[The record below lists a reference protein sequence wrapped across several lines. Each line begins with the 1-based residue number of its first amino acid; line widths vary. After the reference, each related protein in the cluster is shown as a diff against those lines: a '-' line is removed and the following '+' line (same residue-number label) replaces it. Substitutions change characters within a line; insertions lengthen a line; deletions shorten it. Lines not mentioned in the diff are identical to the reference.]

1 MAKSAAAGQE
11 SRRQAVE
18 VAAVDLRGL
27 NIGVQRLWCCQWN
40 WVVQNC
46 PATNGVE
53 ERIPCESIPKCSSSM
68 SHILRNTREAASLEA
83 QRHTC
88 KTLPWLAVSSL
99 LREESEHNGGA
110 LRYRNRAAQRVW
122 RAAGAFRSLLP
133 PLNWKELLFSVN
145 TAVWMKTT
153 GIQKHGQYKTCT
165 DSRLKP
171 FFKHKKHNIINIL
184 GRKPL
189 LFNA

>member
-1 MAKSAAAGQE
+1 MKRRSLAASRDSKRDVTANPIRKTAKSAAAGQE

-27 NIGVQRLWCCQWN
+27 NIGVQSLWCCQWN

-68 SHILRNTREAASLEA
+68 SHILRHTREAASREA

-88 KTLPWLAVSSL
+88 KTLHWLAVTS
-99 LREESEHNGGA
+99 
-110 LRYRNRAAQRVW
+110 Q
-122 RAAGAFRSLLP
+122 
-133 PLNWKELLFSVN
+133 
-145 TAVWMKTT
+145 AV
-153 GIQKHGQYKTCT
+153 
-165 DSRLKP
+165 
-171 FFKHKKHNIINIL
+171 
-184 GRKPL
+184 
-189 LFNA
+189 